1 MAARTL
7 ERCLTFGGP
16 GSSSEIEA
24 ITVAP
29 QPGLKEPSEKEHL
42 GEILSLARAILRELQ
57 APRPLQVFAPNRE
70 IRALLRDGAGPVQVF
85 LARLGGWNCS
95 PGAPMGAAARG
106 RPKLRFQ
113 NDSGLP
119 QGPAGASGAA

>member
-1 MAARTL
+1 MAARKRTL

-70 IRALLRDGAGPVQVF
+70 MEAFVRALMKPQRGLGNTDAEDKAEMAGV
-85 LARLGGWNCS
+85 A
-95 PGAPMGAAARG
+95 
-106 RPKLRFQ
+106 
-113 NDSGLP
+113 
-119 QGPAGASGAA
+119 